1 MMGKIKNPREIIFT
15 CLAIFF
21 VLTLLTVVFWPALAS
36 PGIPSGVDTPSFL
49 HTAKF
54 MVDYLVKYRTLP
66 PTDPQWYSGL
76 EYLHYAPPLIYVPIG
91 IFYYLTND
99 IRVAGKLFQIVI
111 MGLAA
116 LAMFFVVRKR
126 HGKYSAAVAALLFPL
141 APWTFFQLGS
151 PTKLLAALFFPI
163 CFYFA
168 EKVVEEKRNVY
179 LVTLAIFFL
188 IVLLSH
194 PMMGLIFMAG
204 MSMYTI
210 LYAGL
215 NKKLSITRAV
225 MVIIAAILSVSLG
238 AYFVLPYYFE
248 KAGWTV
254 IPQQELINYS
264 HPLNTVFL
272 YTGIPLVI
280 FGLYSV
286 FRHRDARRI
295 GLLFM
300 GIIGGFLSLGIFGA
314 GFIYEAFPFLKVT
327 YPGLWLNLPVFAF
340 SYLTATAIDFEKIK
354 GVGKELKKAV
364 IAVLIVAIGLIATI
378 PVDHFTQL
386 NNKKSDIADV
396 IITSKL
402 NSFKDYGRV
411 TPMKY
416 PYGYL
421 VWELSDRTTKNITE
435 GHYFGLARIGKYISW
450 KYDAIDHGYV
460 NYPFNFLANHN
471 VKYVIVTGNLLKSRE
486 KYGKKFVRKFREAGF
501 KRKFSVSGYYGRIY
515 DVYEKQGKSSYLKP
529 VTDRTLVIGNY
540 AYTPAA
546 LLSEQEKAMIGGSP
560 FIDDYTKEV
569 LKNFRTLILYGFA
582 YRNRNQAE
590 YIVRNFLKKGG
601 RVIVDLH
608 GTKPYGTEENPQF
621 LDVTGHMRIA
631 EEALEIEKVSDKAEK
646 YFAYEKFNLPFELSN
661 SGQTK
666 DRLKEWR
673 YSVYVGLD
681 EPIARLKND
690 DSDGIYG
697 VAGFKNLK
705 EGKVLFVGPNLFYHS
720 YLTRNR
726 EQLRKV
732 ALLTG
737 NSDGTI
743 GERSSHLSAIK
754 EKNPLVYAQ
763 SIKPAKLWF
772 KYTSK
777 HAFPALV
784 SYAFSRH
791 WQAFADGK
799 KINIYNVE
807 DLMLVNLP
815 KGKHTLTILYKDTPI
830 HTYARAISLMTFFLF
845 GWLIFKDRKRK
856 KYADGHDGN
865 L

>member
-1 MMGKIKNPREIIFT
+1 MMGKIKNPKEIILT
-15 CLAIFF
+15 ISAILF
-21 VLTLLTVVFWPALAS
+21 VLTLIGVVFWPALTT

-54 MVDYLVKYRTLP
+54 MVDYLVKYHTLP

-99 IRVAGKLFQIVI
+99 IRWAGKLFQILI
-111 MGLAA
+111 IGLAA
-116 LAMFFVVRKR
+116 LSMFFVVKKR
-126 HGKYSAAVAALLFPL
+126 HGKYSAMIAALLFPL

-168 EKVVEEKRNVY
+168 EKVVEEKKKVD
-179 LVTLAIFFL
+179 LVLLAIFFL

-204 MSMYTI
+204 MSIYTI
-210 LYAGL
+210 FYTGL
-215 NKKLSITRAV
+215 NKRLSITRAV
-225 MVIIAAILSVSLG
+225 LVIIAAILSVSLG
-238 AYFVLPYYFE
+238 AYFVVPYYFE

-280 FGLYSV
+280 FGLYSA
-286 FRHRDARRI
+286 FRYRDARRI
-295 GLLFM
+295 GLLVM
-300 GIIGGFLSLGIFGA
+300 GTVGGFLSLGIFGA

-340 SYLTATAIDFEKIK
+340 SYLTATAIDLEKIK

-364 IAVLIVAIGLIATI
+364 LAVLIIAIAVIATI

-386 NNKKSDIADV
+386 KNKKSDISDV
-396 IITSKL
+396 IVTSRL
-402 NSFKDYGRV
+402 NSFKNFGRV

-421 VWELSDRTTKNITE
+421 VWELSDRTNKNITE

-450 KYDAIDHGYV
+450 KYDAIDHGYI
-460 NYPFNFLANHN
+460 NYPFNFLVNHN
-471 VKYVIVTGNLLKSRE
+471 VKYIIVTGNLLKSR
-486 KYGKKFVRKFREAGF
+486 KNYGKKFVRKFSEAGF
-501 KRKFSVSGYYGRIY
+501 TKKFSVSGYYGTIY
-515 DVYEKQGKSSYLKP
+515 DVYEKQGKSSYLMP
-529 VTDRTLVIGNY
+529 VTGKTLVIGNY

-546 LLSEQEKAMIGGSP
+546 LLSEREKALIGGSP
-560 FIDDYTKEV
+560 FIDDYSEEI

-582 YRNRNQAE
+582 YRNRSRAE
-590 YIVRNFLKKGG
+590 DLVRSFLKKGG
-601 RVIVDLH
+601 RVIVDLY
-608 GTKPYGTEENPQF
+608 GAKPYGTEENPQF
-621 LDVTGHMRIA
+621 LDVTGHLRTA
-631 EEALEIEKVSDKAEK
+631 EDGFEIEKVSDKAEN
-646 YFAYEKFNLPFELSN
+646 YFAYETFDPPFELSN
-661 SGQTK
+661 SGQIK
-666 DRLKEWR
+666 ERLKEWR
-673 YSVYVGLD
+673 YMIYVGLD
-681 EPIARLKND
+681 EPIVRLKND

-705 EGKVLFVGPNLFYHS
+705 EGKVLFVGPNFFYHS
-720 YLTRNR
+720 YLTRNQK
-726 EQLRKV
+726 QLEKV

-737 NSDGTI
+737 NSNETNGVQ
-743 GERSSHLSAIK
+743 SSHLGAVK
-754 EKNPLVYAQ
+754 EENPRVYAQ
-763 SIKPAKLWF
+763 SIKPAKIWF

-791 WQAFADGK
+791 WQAFVDGK
-799 KINIYNVE
+799 KINVHNIE

-815 KGKHTLTILYKDTPI
+815 KGEHTLTILYKDTPI
-830 HTYARAISLMTFFLF
+830 HTFARAISLMTFFLF